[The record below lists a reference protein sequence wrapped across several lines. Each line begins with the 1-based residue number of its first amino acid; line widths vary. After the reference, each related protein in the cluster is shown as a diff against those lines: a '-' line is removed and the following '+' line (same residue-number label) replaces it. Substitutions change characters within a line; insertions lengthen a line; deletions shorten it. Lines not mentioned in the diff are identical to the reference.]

1 MMELLAG
8 IGIDLNTHMGIWWLS
23 VLWIFAVITV
33 IWAIGLVQ
41 GNHSMMDGFYGFGY
55 ATQCWI
61 CYYYSGVNNAIAA
74 ALLVITSLHGCRLG
88 FYLSK
93 RWVGYRKNGGGDQRY
108 IGFTTHKLLKNGYW
122 WKSFFVVMQSQT
134 IVIVLI
140 GLPST
145 WGIMALAD
153 PTNAPLQLNI
163 VTLLGLLVFG
173 IGYYFEVVADGQ
185 LQAFK
190 QDKER
195 YKDMKGRYLQAGVW
209 THTRHPNYFGNTT
222 VWWGIWLVAVSG
234 NPEYWWT
241 IAGPLFNTIM
251 LTKILGKQFQDN
263 FMGKRPEYQ
272 ELMRRTRA
280 FLPIPVK
287 RDRS

>member
-1 MMELLAG
+1 MEALLAG
-8 IGIDLNTHMGIWWLS
+8 IGIDLTTHMGIWWLS
-23 VLWIFAVITV
+23 VLWIFVAITV
-33 IWAIGLVQ
+33 IWVIGLFQ
-41 GNHSMMDGFYGFGY
+41 GNHSMMDGFYGFAY
-55 ATQCWI
+55 ASQCWI
-61 CYYYSGVNNAIAA
+61 CYYFSGANSAIAA
-74 ALLVITSLHGCRLG
+74 AVLVITSLHGCRLG

-93 RWVGYRKNGGGDQRY
+93 RWAGYRKNGGGDQRY
-108 IGFTTHKLLKNGYW
+108 IGFTTQLSPGYW
-122 WKSFFVVMQSQT
+122 WKSFFVVMHAQT
-134 IVIVLI
+134 VVIVLI

-145 WGIMALAD
+145 WGIMALTTPGA
-153 PTNAPLQLNI
+153 TTQFN
-163 VTLLGLLVFG
+163 LLTILGVMVFG

-222 VWWGIWLVAVSG
+222 VWWGIWLTAVSG
-234 NPEYWWT
+234 APEYWWT
-241 IAGPLFNTIM
+241 IAGPGFNTIM

-280 FLPIPVK
+280 FLPLPVK
-287 RDRS
+287 RDRA

>member
-1 MMELLAG
+1 MNELLAV
-8 IGIDLNTHMGIWWLS
+8 IGIDMATHMGVWWLS

-33 IWAIGLVQ
+33 IWVIGLFQ
-41 GNHSMMDGFYGFGY
+41 GNHSMMDGFYGFAY
-55 ATQCWI
+55 ASQSWI
-61 CYYYSGVNNAIAA
+61 CYYFSGANSAIAA
-74 ALLVITSLHGCRLG
+74 AVLVITSLHGCRLG

-93 RWVGYRKNGGGDQRY
+93 RWVGYRSNGGGDQRY
-108 IGFTTHKLLKNGYW
+108 IGFTTQLSPGYW

-134 IVIVLI
+134 LVIVLI

-153 PTNAPLQLNI
+153 ASHVGAQLNI
-163 VTLLGLLVFG
+163 LSLLGILVFG

-185 LQAFK
+185 LQSYK
-190 QDKER
+190 QEKEKDKA
-195 YKDMKGRYLQAGVW
+195 YYKGRYLNSGVW
-209 THTRHPNYFGNTT
+209 THTRHPNYFGNTC
-222 VWWGIWLVAVSG
+222 VWWGIWLTAVSG
-234 NPEYWWT
+234 APEYWWT
-241 IAGPLFNTIM
+241 IAGPGFNTIM

-272 ELMRRTRA
+272 ELMRKTNA

-287 RDRS
+287 RDK